1 MCEKVLVKRAA
12 LKSIINGKEY
22 TGLQPFTVKCTPP
35 SVTNSFMNM
44 NQELNIIP
52 FPFLEMI
59 FQAIPSILPFMSHED
74 ALVLHSLT
82 ALVKENTENEVV

>member
-1 MCEKVLVKRAA
+1 MCQDFHLLESKPANSNQSDFSLLINLGKVLMCEKVLVTRAA

-44 NQELNIIP
+44 N
-52 FPFLEMI
+52 
-59 FQAIPSILPFMSHED
+59 
-74 ALVLHSLT
+74 
-82 ALVKENTENEVV
+82 